1 MEFKI
6 DTKPNYTLIQSDS
19 GELNVNMAEALRQK
33 VKELSEKD
41 SRNFIIDLKNCLQ
54 MELEAGNILLDLHNR
69 VYDREGSLVFTDLE
83 DEVLQAMKKEQLH
96 LSLNLSPTRIEAV
109 DIISMEILE
118 RDLLNE
124 S

>member
-19 GELNVNMAEALRQK
+19 KELNVNMAEALRQK

-54 MELEAGNILLDLHNR
+54 IELEAGNILLDLHNR
-69 VYDREGSLVFTDLE
+69 VYESEGSLVFTNLE
-83 DEVLQAMKKEQLH
+83 DEVLQTLKKEQLH
-96 LSLNLSPTRIEAV
+96 LSLNLSPTQIEAV

-118 RDLLNE
+118 RNLLNE

>member
-6 DTKPNYTLIQSDS
+6 DTKSNYILIQSDS
-19 GELNVNMAEALRQK
+19 EDLSVNMAEALRQK
-33 VKELSEKD
+33 VKDLSGKD
-41 SRNFIIDLKNCLQ
+41 SCNFIIDLKSCTQ
-54 MELEAGNILLDLHNR
+54 MEIEAGNLLLDLHNR
-69 VYDREGSLVFTDLE
+69 VYDEGGSLVLTNLS
-83 DEVLQAMKKEQLH
+83 DEVLQTMKKEQLH
-96 LSLNLSPTRIEAV
+96 LSLNLTPTLIEAV